1 MVAVQSADRLRISN
15 ASDGQTRGEEIVE
28 FKQTEDDD
36 VVVNKRDSM
45 EGVNVKA

>member
-28 FKQTEDDD
+28 FKQTEEDD
-36 VVVNKRDSM
+36 VVVKGDSM